1 MIKMTMYELILKKKR
16 GGALTSEE
24 INWMVR
30 EYTNGCIPDYQ
41 MSAMLMAVCFQKMNT
56 EETTALTLAMADS
69 GDRMDLSSIKGIKV
83 DKHST
88 GGVGDKTSLV
98 LAPLVA
104 SLGIPVAKM
113 SGRGLGHTGGTID
126 KLESISGFRTSLS
139 EEEFLKNVADIHIAI
154 AGQTKNLAPADKK
167 LYALRDVT
175 GTVDNLSLIA
185 SSIMSKKLASGA
197 DAIVLDVKAGDGA
210 FMKTPEEAKALAR
223 MMIQIGEKAGK
234 AMTAVI
240 SDMNQPLGNA
250 VGNAL
255 ELEEVIATLKGHGPE
270 DLTELV
276 FTLGACMLLSA
287 KAADS
292 MEDAEKKLQDALFSG
307 KAYGKFLE
315 FVKNQGGN
323 TDQVEDPCLL
333 PQASLRMEVYADREG
348 FVTGIH
354 TEEIGRI
361 CLLLGG
367 GRAVKED
374 PIDPAVGIVLHR
386 KIGDFVQ
393 KGDSIATICANDK
406 TKCQAAG
413 DRLKAAYEY
422 GDRSLEERKIVYEV
436 IH

>member
-1 MIKMTMYELILKKKR
+1 
-16 GGALTSEE
+16 
-24 INWMVR
+24 
-30 EYTNGCIPDYQ
+30 
-41 MSAMLMAVCFQKMNT
+41 
-56 EETTALTLAMADS
+56 
-69 GDRMDLSSIKGIKV
+69 
-83 DKHST
+83 
-88 GGVGDKTSLV
+88 
-98 LAPLVA
+98 
-104 SLGIPVAKM
+104 
-113 SGRGLGHTGGTID
+113 
-126 KLESISGFRTSLS
+126 
-139 EEEFLKNVADIHIAI
+139 
-154 AGQTKNLAPADKK
+154 
-167 LYALRDVT
+167 
-175 GTVDNLSLIA
+175 
-185 SSIMSKKLASGA
+185 
-197 DAIVLDVKAGDGA
+197 
-210 FMKTPEEAKALAR
+210 
-223 MMIQIGEKAGK
+223 
-234 AMTAVI
+234 
-240 SDMNQPLGNA
+240 MNQTLGNA

-270 DLTELV
+270 DLRELV

-315 FVKNQGGN
+315 FVKAQGGN

-367 GRAVKED
+367 GRSVKED